1 MGKGVPGDPA
11 GALPVELIE
20 YRVGDPFNVL
30 LGSGGAKRERRIHPA
45 VTVVHRH
52 RKVARHIDVPA
63 GELVQEARRGAV
75 AENNRRRNPGI
86 GGSSCSAAA
95 RPSSSLMEEAVT
107 IFRGFISTPKAAS
120 VRP

>member
-20 YRVGDPFNVL
+20 YRVGDPFDVL

-86 GGSSCSAAA
+86 GGQQ
-95 RPSSSLMEEAVT
+95 L
-107 IFRGFISTPKAAS
+107 FRRGAPVLLADGRGGDDISTPKAAS